1 MLLSFEI
8 PDEPII
14 AAARLAHHRRVR
26 VLVNPA
32 PSRPLS
38 RELVVLSPILTP
50 NAREALALDRRVTHC
65 REPLHNGEVRD
76 AARHLST
83 LTGARVVVTLG
94 AHGALAVVDGEA
106 VHQSAIAVASR
117 DTTGAGDAFSG
128 VLAARLAA
136 AEPFLK
142 AVQLATATASL
153 SVASTRARTA
163 LPARHE
169 VEVALASL
177 PGASR

>member
-117 DTTGAGDAFSG
+117 DTTGAGDAVSS

-136 AEPFLK
+136 APFLK

-169 VEVALASL
+169 VEVTLASL